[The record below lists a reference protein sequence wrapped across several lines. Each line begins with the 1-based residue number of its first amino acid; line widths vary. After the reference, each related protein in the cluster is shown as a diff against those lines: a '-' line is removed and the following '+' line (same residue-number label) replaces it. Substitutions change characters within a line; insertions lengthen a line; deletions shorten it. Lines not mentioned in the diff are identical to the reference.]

1 MIIGGHMRH
10 SARRRALVIAGSTV
24 IAGFALVAPAYAATS
39 GPSATTAVAGAPHTA
54 SGATLQPGG
63 AMRHAVH
70 PETSLSGAKNAS
82 TTSTNWSGYAA
93 TGSTYTSVASSW
105 TEPTGTC
112 KSGSQYSSFW
122 VGLDGYSSGT
132 VEQTGT
138 DVDCAGRTPQYYAW
152 YEIYPAA
159 SVEINQTVRPGDK
172 ISASVTYAGSSKF
185 TLKISDTTRGWTYT
199 TTKTESGAARSSA
212 EVITE
217 APCCTNSGGIL
228 PLADFGK
235 VSYTGSTVNG
245 STLSSFSPTEITMVS
260 ASGVQEDS
268 TSSLSGGSF
277 SNTWL
282 SSGNGTRG
290 GPRG

>member
-1 MIIGGHMRH
+1 MSLR
-10 SARRRALVIAGSTV
+10 ARRRALVIAGGTV
-24 IAGFALVAPAYAATS
+24 ITGFALMAPAYAATS
-39 GPSATTAVAGAPHTA
+39 GHSATTGTTTATPQTA
-54 SGATLQPGG
+54 SGARLNPGG
-63 AMRHAVH
+63 SIRHLTRPQTA
-70 PETSLSGAKNAS
+70 LSGVKNAS

-93 TGSTYTSVASSW
+93 TGSTFTSVASSW

-112 KSGSQYSSFW
+112 SSGDQYSSFW
-122 VGLDGYSSGT
+122 VGLDGYSSSS

-138 DVDCAGRTPQYYAW
+138 DTDCAGRTPEYYAW
-152 YEIYPAA
+152 YEMYPAG
-159 SVEINQTVRPGDK
+159 SVEINHTVRPGDK
-172 ISASVTYAGSSKF
+172 ISASVTYAGSSSF
-185 TLKISDTTRGWTYT
+185 TLKIADSTQGWTYST
-199 TTKTESGAARSSA
+199 SKKLSGAARSSA

-217 APCCTNSGGIL
+217 APCCTSSGGIL

-235 VSYTGSTVNG
+235 VSYTGSTANG

-260 ASGVQEDS
+260 ASGKQEDS

-290 GPRG
+290 

>member
-1 MIIGGHMRH
+1 MRH

-39 GPSATTAVAGAPHTA
+39 GQSATTAVTTAPHTA
-54 SGATLQPGG
+54 SGTTLQPGG
-63 AMRHAVH
+63 AIQHLVR
-70 PETSLSGAKNAS
+70 PQTSADGTKNTS

-93 TGSTYTSVASSW
+93 TGGTYTSVSSSW

-112 KSGSQYSSFW
+112 KSGDQYSSFW
-122 VGLDGYSSGT
+122 VGLDGYNSDS

-138 DVDCAGRTPQYYAW
+138 DTDCDGRTPQYYAW
-152 YEIYPAA
+152 YEMYPAG
-159 SVEINQTVRPGDK
+159 SVEISDTVKPGDS
-172 ISASVTYAGSSKF
+172 ISASVTYGSSNKF
-185 TLKISDTTRGWTYT
+185 TLKISDSTRGWTYS
-199 TTKTESGAARSSA
+199 TTKTLSGSARSSA

-245 STLSSFSPTEITMVS
+245 STLSSFNPVEITMVS
-260 ASGVQEDS
+260 ASGKQEDS

-290 GPRG
+290 

>member
-1 MIIGGHMRH
+1 M
-10 SARRRALVIAGSTV
+10 T
-24 IAGFALVAPAYAATS
+24 
-39 GPSATTAVAGAPHTA
+39 GAPHTA

-63 AMRHAVH
+63 IAQHVVRPSTA
-70 PETSLSGAKNAS
+70 LSGGRNAS
-82 TTSTNWSGYAA
+82 STSTNWSGYAA

-112 KSGSQYSSFW
+112 TSGDQYSSFW
-122 VGLDGYSSGT
+122 VGLDGYNSDS

-138 DVDCAGRTPQYYAW
+138 DTDCAGRTPQYYAW
-152 YEIYPAA
+152 YEMYPAG
-159 SVEINQTVRPGDK
+159 SVEINDTVKPGDK
-172 ISASVTYAGSSKF
+172 ISASVTFSGTSSF
-185 TLKISDTTRGWTYT
+185 TLKIADSTRGWTYS
-199 TTKTESGAARSSA
+199 TTKKLSGAARSSA

-245 STLSSFSPTEITMVS
+245 STLSSFNPTEITMVS

>member
-1 MIIGGHMRH
+1 MRH

-112 KSGSQYSSFW
+112 RSGSQYSSFW
-122 VGLDGYSSGT
+122 VGLDGYNSGT

-159 SVEINQTVRPGDK
+159 SVEINDTVRPGDK

>member
-1 MIIGGHMRH
+1 MRH

-39 GPSATTAVAGAPHTA
+39 GQSATTAVTTAPHTA
-54 SGATLQPGG
+54 SGTPLQPGG
-63 AMRHAVH
+63 AIQHLVR
-70 PETSLSGAKNAS
+70 PQTSADGVKNTS

-93 TGSTYTSVASSW
+93 TGGTYTSVASSW

-112 KSGSQYSSFW
+112 SSGAQYSSFW
-122 VGLDGYSSGT
+122 VGLDGYNSGS

-138 DVDCAGRTPQYYAW
+138 DTDCNGRTPQYYAW
-152 YEIYPAA
+152 YEMYPAG
-159 SVEINQTVRPGDK
+159 SVEINHTVRPGDH
-172 ISASVTYAGSSKF
+172 ISASVTYAGSNKF
-185 TLKISDTTRGWTYT
+185 TLNISDSTQGWTYST
-199 TTKTESGAARSSA
+199 SKTLSGAARSSA

-245 STLSSFSPTEITMVS
+245 STLSNFNPVGITMVS
-260 ASGVQEDS
+260 SSGKQEDS

-282 SSGNGTRG
+282 SSGNGARG
-290 GPRG
+290 

>member
-1 MIIGGHMRH
+1 MRH
-10 SARRRALVIAGSTV
+10 SARRRALVITGSTV

-39 GPSATTAVAGAPHTA
+39 GQSATTAATTAPHTA
-54 SGATLQPGG
+54 SGTPLQPGG
-63 AMRHAVH
+63 AIQHLVR
-70 PETSLSGAKNAS
+70 PQTSADGVKNTS

-93 TGSTYTSVASSW
+93 TGGTYSSVASSW

-112 KSGSQYSSFW
+112 SSGNQYSSFW
-122 VGLDGYSSGT
+122 VGLDGYNSSS

-138 DVDCAGRTPQYYAW
+138 DTDCSGRTPQYYAW
-152 YEIYPAA
+152 YEMYPAG
-159 SVEINQTVRPGDK
+159 SVEINHTVKPGDK

-185 TLKISDTTRGWTYT
+185 TLNISDSTQGWTYST
-199 TTKTESGAARSSA
+199 SKTLSGAARSSA

-235 VSYTGSTVNG
+235 VNYTGSTVNG
-245 STLSSFSPTEITMVS
+245 STLSSFNPVEITMVS
-260 ASGVQEDS
+260 SSGKQEDS

-290 GPRG
+290 